1 MNNKILKQVEDI
13 QRKEREIISLV
24 MNRDSLQ
31 SKILELN
38 DMMANIKES
47 ISFREAELSIMYFEL
62 KKLLTEDK

>member
-31 SKILELN
+31 SKISELN

-47 ISFREAELSIMYFEL
+47 ISFRESELSILYFEL